1 MEEADKEEI
10 LRQARSIL
18 GSIKTEK
25 KTASSRAN
33 IVHATEARTGATLSE
48 EHKQRLRIAQ
58 AARRE
63 RERAEREAISPPAPK
78 RQRGRPKQQEGQQTN
93 G

>member
-1 MEEADKEEI
+1 MEESEKEEI

-48 EHKQRLRIAQ
+48 EHKQKLREAQ
-58 AARRE
+58 AARRQ
-63 RERAEREAISPPAPK
+63 REKAQRDAAAPPAPK
-78 RQRGRPKQQEGQQTN
+78 RPRGRPRKQEGQEAN